1 MSMSFSLTPKSVG
14 ELFEL
19 TIPRSSLEIPQ
30 DVAIYILA
38 CTDSQTMPMTIVGH
52 SKALA
57 QHLFT
62 MMNSGKG
69 FSESNHIQIDFQGV
83 NDQLV

>member
-1 MSMSFSLTPKSVG
+1 MSMPFSLTPKAVG

-19 TIPRSSLEIPQ
+19 TIPRSNLEIPQ

-52 SKALA
+52 SKPLSQQLLA
-57 QHLFT
+57 
-62 MMNSGKG
+62 MINSGKG
-69 FSESNHIQIDFQGV
+69 FTASEHLRIEFAGV
-83 NDQLV
+83 ND